1 MRDGLK
7 FSKALRKKIEE
18 YASTEH
24 YANSDSGK
32 SKLTRT
38 LDLVNGTNPEILRQL
53 GITDIPKDPYKA
65 LTMVRNLDEKTVQSL
80 EIFKMG
86 GKGKLTGHHGT
97 PAAAI
102 GRALALM
109 KDDDREYVFKSLED
123 MYVKHGMDPAGI
135 LAVDGGKVHMGAHG
149 GDWTGQRTGA
159 SLVPV
164 IGERGKDFM
173 KRFRKSYNIQMD
185 LNEAAF
191 DMPLTKDWDAAMRGG
206 AEGLGIENTDLN
218 SSTTPSEIR
227 MGATKILKP
236 TAEEVRTI
244 VQSNPGNSAQIQAAT
259 RALVSNS
266 VQGLNKPNRSLLQT
280 LQSNA
285 ANNRGQTSAQR
296 WGRQNVGAINAGLI
310 DEAGSF
316 IKNNWKGEVVGALTS
331 LLVDPQQRQRM
342 MDGDYKGA
350 GTTAVVDAGK
360 GAVVQGLGKLA
371 IKALPK
377 AAAPFAAGLAQRLP
391 PVVAGLALGEGLKA
405 NIRWREENERKKKH
419 RVLYGSSNPTP
430 HQITQGKPQPKPE
443 PKVEPMQQVQQVVD
457 KGLNHLEYAI
467 KNPLSIF
474 GIK

>member
-24 YANSDSGK
+24 FSNSKTGK
-32 SKLTRT
+32 QKLTRA

-53 GITDIPKDPYKA
+53 GINDIPKDPFKA
-65 LTMVRNLDEKTVQSL
+65 MMMIRNLDEKTVKSL
-80 EIFKMG
+80 EIFKMT

-135 LAVDGGKVHMGAHG
+135 LAVDGGEVHMGAHG

-159 SLVPV
+159 SLLPV

-173 KRFRKSYNIQMD
+173 KRFRQSYNIQMD
-185 LNEAAF
+185 FNEKAF
-191 DMPLTKDWDAAMRGG
+191 DMPLTKDWDAAMQGG
-206 AEGLGIENTDLN
+206 AEALGMKDTDLN
-218 SSTTPSEIR
+218 SSTTPPEIR
-227 MGATKILKP
+227 QGATKILKP
-236 TAEEVRTI
+236 TSEEVRTI
-244 VQSNPGNSAQIQAAT
+244 VQSNPGNAAQIQAAT

-280 LQSNA
+280 LQANA

-316 IKNNWKGEVVGALTS
+316 IKNNWKGEAVGALTS

-350 GTTAVVDAGK
+350 GTNAVVDAGK

-371 IKALPK
+371 INALPK
-377 AAAPFAAGLAQRLP
+377 AVAPYAAGLASYVP
-391 PVVAGLALGEGLKA
+391 PVIGGLALGEGLKA
-405 NIRWREENERKKKH
+405 NKRWRDENERKKKH
-419 RVLYGSSNPTP
+419 RTLYGSNNPTP
-430 HQITQGKPQPKPE
+430 HQITQGKPQPE
-443 PKVEPMQQVQQVVD
+443 PQPEPMQQVQQVVD